1 MQLSLGLHIDASAL
15 LAQSSAVLSDDE
27 HAHAHAHAHA
37 PSAAQTAALAAAD
50 LRVRRARLAR
60 GIGAHNRLAEH
71 RGALGAAEIERRAC
85 ALEGEVRGLEEWA
98 AVVRAAVVRRERRE
112 RQAAVERERER
123 AERGYARMRMGEEE
137 RLRKR
142 GCMYAPYRHAGRER
156 QREDAMDVDG

>member
-1 MQLSLGLHIDASAL
+1 MQLSLGLHIDPSAL
-15 LAQSSAVLSDDE
+15 LAQSSTVLSDDE
-27 HAHAHAHAHA
+27 HAHA
-37 PSAAQTAALAAAD
+37 SAAQTAALAAAD

-98 AVVRAAVVRRERRE
+98 AVVRAAVARREGRE
-112 RQAAVERERER
+112 RQAAVERER
-123 AERGYARMRMGEEE
+123 AERGYARTRMGEEE

-156 QREDAMDVDG
+156 EREDAMDVDG